1 MTATHF
7 GHFIRCISPELFGCA
22 TRHLRNSMD
31 DDLIPFTC
39 NREGVDHNFVTKA
52 LISTLMLLIN
62 LYKFQDKQYFYLE
75 TGLDRRSLPAN
86 Q

>member
-1 MTATHF
+1 
-7 GHFIRCISPELFGCA
+7 
-22 TRHLRNSMD
+22 MD

-39 NREGVDHNFVTKA
+39 HREGVDQYFALKA
-52 LISTLMLLIN
+52 LFCTLMLFIN
-62 LYKFQDKQYFYLE
+62 SYKFQDKQSFYPE

>member
-1 MTATHF
+1 
-7 GHFIRCISPELFGCA
+7 
-22 TRHLRNSMD
+22 MD

-39 NREGVDHNFVTKA
+39 NGEGVDHNFVIKA
-52 LISTLMLLIN
+52 LISTSMLLIN
-62 LYKFQDKQYFYLE
+62 LYKFQDKQYFYPE